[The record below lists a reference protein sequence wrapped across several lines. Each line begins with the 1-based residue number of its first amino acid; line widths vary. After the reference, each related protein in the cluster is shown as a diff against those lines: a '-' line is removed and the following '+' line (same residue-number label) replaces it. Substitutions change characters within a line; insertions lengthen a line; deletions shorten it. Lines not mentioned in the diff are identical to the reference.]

1 LSGLL
6 ARLAAG
12 APVPVFPVAGAGARD
27 AVQDLRLQSEL
38 SLLDS
43 PRAANVL
50 LVAGTIPEEL
60 WDALA
65 RVHDMISRPRCTIF
79 WTLGDPELRP
89 PPVLPEA
96 LVVDADVAG
105 AIVTAHRE
113 LLMGKRP
120 SDPPVLPDEDPAQ
133 WRGVGPYGQGGTGM
147 TGGTPYGRPMAELGP
162 DRDGLQLDVLPLRVG
177 PFFPRFPAGFSLD
190 LKLAGDVVV
199 EAVPGPTP
207 YAGASVPPRP
217 GLSPF
222 VRALSEPVSIVELEM
237 ARAREHL
244 RWLADALM
252 AHELRTLGVRVLR
265 LAANVQPGDG
275 PAVRRLGRVLALTQV
290 LTWSTKGVGRFTGE
304 KVAGLGLGPVSRA
317 AGIAEDLRTDDPGY
331 RGLGF
336 EPVVQQGGD
345 ASARWR
351 QRLEET
357 VQSLDL
363 AGRANGTRTEPADR
377 VESPR
382 GRLEASSTPA
392 ARLLPLLADLLQGLE
407 WGDAVTTLVSLDL
420 DLEEEAAVGESVTAG
435 QVVR

>member
-1 LSGLL
+1 LRDVL
-6 ARLAAG
+6 ARMAAG
-12 APVPVFPVAGAGARD
+12 ASVPVFPVTGAGARD
-27 AVQDLRLQSEL
+27 AVQDLRLQPEL

-65 RVHDMISRPRCTIF
+65 RVHDMISRPRCTVF
-79 WTLGDPELRP
+79 WTLGDLQLRP

-96 LVVDADVAG
+96 LVVDADVVG
-105 AIVTAHRE
+105 ATVAAHRE

-120 SDPPVLPDEDPAQ
+120 SDPPVLPDEDPAP
-133 WRGVGPYGQGGTGM
+133 WRGVGPYGQGGSGM

-199 EAVPGPTP
+199 EAVPGPNP
-207 YAGASVPPRP
+207 YASAAVPLHP

-222 VRALSEPVSIVELEM
+222 VRALSEPVSIAELEM

-244 RWLADALM
+244 RWLADALI
-252 AHELRTLGVRVLR
+252 AHELRALGVRALR

-275 PAVRRLGRVLALTQV
+275 PTVRRLGRVLELTQV
-290 LTWSTKGVGRFTGE
+290 LGWSTKGVGRLGGE
-304 KVAGLGLGPVSRA
+304 ELAGLGLGPVTRA
-317 AGIAEDLRTDDPGY
+317 AGIAEDLRTDDPAY
-331 RGLGF
+331 RELGF
-336 EPVVQQGGD
+336 EPLVQRGGD

-363 AGRANGTRTEPADR
+363 AGRAGGCRTEPAGR

-382 GRLEASSTPA
+382 GRLEPGSGPT
-392 ARLLPLLADLLQGLE
+392 ARLMPLLPDLLQGLE
-407 WGDAVTTLVSLDL
+407 WGDAVATLVSLDL
-420 DLEEEAAVGESVTAG
+420 DLEEAAVAERVTAG